1 MTYPHIANI
10 FLGGN
15 TNLCLTFRLKSS
27 SCLWGGLVG
36 RLTQKALRPL
46 TGRLVHLFS
55 FWSMS
60 GLKCDAVIRWLGGCQ
75 LGCVFVWWT
84 DHDFWLLVGYGALT
98 NSGLFINGASGC
110 AGMFFC
116 LSFFL
121 QYWSIFCLNCSCPKT
136 HWPLS
141 GRCSGVQSRCF
152 M

>member
-27 SCLWGGLVG
+27 SYFWGGIA
-36 RLTQKALRPL
+36 RLLSQKPLHPL
-46 TGRLVHLFS
+46 TVRLVHLFS

-60 GLKCDAVIRWLGGCQ
+60 GLKCDAVLGWLGGCQ
-75 LGCVFVWWT
+75 FGS

-110 AGMFFC
+110 AGMFLFLSFC
-116 LSFFL
+116 LFAILERFA
-121 QYWSIFCLNCSCPKT
+121 
-136 HWPLS
+136 
-141 GRCSGVQSRCF
+141 
-152 M
+152 